1 MFPSLCIGDNHE
13 TVLEYNLI
21 YNLILVHYVA
31 KSLKNLPLEDQNLP
45 LTIMNRNTSC
55 TTQQVG
61 KRVVEDDSED
71 SILEHR

>member
-13 TVLEYNLI
+13 TVLEYNFI

-45 LTIMNRNTSC
+45 LTIMNTSC
-55 TTQQVG
+55 PTQQVG
-61 KRVVEDDSED
+61 KRVVEDGSKD
-71 SILEHR
+71 SIFEHR